1 MSACRQCRQILPR
14 PISITPGYRA
24 ITKGYSEIRQG
35 YCVVRP
41 HIKKKLL
48 TARSLFYRVSLGL
61 LSQFAVRTQHV
72 HNLVDV
78 QLLHVLTSGLQIL
91 ARIEVIGM
99 LSQMLTNGSGHSQTR
114 V

>member
-1 MSACRQCRQILPR
+1 MSAMSANPLP
-14 PISITPGYRA
+14 PYFNNPGLSRNN
-24 ITKGYSEIRQG
+24 QG
-35 YCVVRP
+35 LFGNKAGLLRSP
-41 HIKKKLL
+41 TAHKKKLL